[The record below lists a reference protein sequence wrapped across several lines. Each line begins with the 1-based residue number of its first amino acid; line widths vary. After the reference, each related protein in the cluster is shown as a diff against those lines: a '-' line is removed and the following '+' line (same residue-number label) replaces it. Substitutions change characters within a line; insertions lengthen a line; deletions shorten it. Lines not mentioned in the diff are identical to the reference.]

1 MMITAAGLHAQF
13 KALDEAAP
21 GPVYPCDRRGCF
33 AGGAGILFGH
43 VPMKLPDVYGDWR
56 VVGGLALIMLGA
68 VNWEIGRA
76 RTQEFS
82 RIVAGHA
89 EVAADEAYRSFDE
102 LDPRTDSAV
111 LAPFSDAQRRV
122 SYATARMDFYHATF
136 LTGQAL
142 VLAGVV
148 LTLVGFITIIQRDNR
163 HVHRRIRTALG
174 ANAPPHTN

>member
-1 MMITAAGLHAQF
+1 
-13 KALDEAAP
+13 
-21 GPVYPCDRRGCF
+21 
-33 AGGAGILFGH
+33 
-43 VPMKLPDVYGDWR
+43 MKLPDVYGDWR
-56 VVGGLALIMLGA
+56 VVGGLALIILGA

-76 RTQEFS
+76 RTQEYS

-111 LAPFSDAQRRV
+111 LAPFTDAQRKV

-174 ANAPPHTN
+174 ANAPPHAD

>member
-1 MMITAAGLHAQF
+1 
-13 KALDEAAP
+13 
-21 GPVYPCDRRGCF
+21 
-33 AGGAGILFGH
+33 LFGY

-76 RTQEFS
+76 RTQEYS
-82 RIVAGHA
+82 RIVAGHE
-89 EVAADEAYRSFDE
+89 EVAVDEAYRSFDE
-102 LDPRTDSAV
+102 LDPHTDSAV
-111 LAPFSDAQRRV
+111 LAPFTDAQRQV

-148 LTLVGFITIIQRDNR
+148 LTLLGFITIIQRDNR
-163 HVHRRIRTALG
+163 HVHRRIRTTLG
-174 ANAPPHTN
+174 ANAPPHAN